1 MDDGVSDRNWGSLA
15 VALGL
20 VLVGLGSLA
29 GLAYVDITGE
39 VTRAEYDAYA
49 SNCAALAN
57 ETALAETGLGREPV
71 ELGPEAV
78 QRCRNTTYVEYRRA
92 QRDSMREAPL
102 NAGQWA
108 LYGGFGLA
116 IAGLG
121 VVVLRQELR

>member
-1 MDDGVSDRNWGSLA
+1 MDGQGRDWGSLA
-15 VALGL
+15 VAMGL
-20 VLVGLGSLA
+20 LLVGLGALA
-29 GLAYVDITGE
+29 GLAYADLTGE

-49 SNCAALAN
+49 SNCEALAN

-78 QRCRNTTYVEYRRA
+78 RRCRNTTYEEYRRA
-92 QRDSMREAPL
+92 QLDSMREAPL

-116 IAGLG
+116 VAGAGAVL
-121 VVVLRQELR
+121 LRQELR